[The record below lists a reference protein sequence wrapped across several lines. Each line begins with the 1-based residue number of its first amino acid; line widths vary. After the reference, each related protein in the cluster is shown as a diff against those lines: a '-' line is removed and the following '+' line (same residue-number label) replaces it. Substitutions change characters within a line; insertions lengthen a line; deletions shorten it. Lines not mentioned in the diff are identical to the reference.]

1 MFKIVATGLAAFFIA
16 GSSLAYAQAAAP
28 AEERFT
34 AEDWNALTDARIGVV
49 KAALQLK
56 PDQTKYWPPIED
68 AIRARATMRQEHI
81 AALKARVAEKTEF
94 QPIDFIR
101 ARADY
106 MAQRAEALKKL
117 ADAWQPLYATL
128 DADQKRRM
136 RLLAI
141 HVLREFKEA
150 AISRRMHEE
159 DEDDE
164 E

>member
-1 MFKIVATGLAAFFIA
+1 MLKIVALGLAAFFIA

-34 AEDWNALTDARIGVV
+34 AADWNALTDARIGVV

-56 PDQTKYWPPIED
+56 PDQTKYWPAIED

-94 QPIDFIR
+94 QPVDFIR

-106 MAQRAEALKKL
+106 LAQRADSLKKL

-136 RLLAI
+136 RLLSM
-141 HVLREFKEA
+141 HVLHEFKEA
-150 AISRRMHEE
+150 VISRRMHEE
-159 DEDDE
+159 DEDED
-164 E
+164 

>member
-1 MFKIVATGLAAFFIA
+1 MLKILVLGLTAFFVA

-28 AEERFT
+28 AEARFT
-34 AEDWNALTDARIGVV
+34 AADWNALTDARIGVA

-56 PDQTKYWPPIED
+56 PDQMKYWQAVED

-81 AALKARVAEKTEF
+81 AAVKARVAEKTEF
-94 QPIDFIR
+94 QPVEFMR

-136 RLLAI
+136 RLVAM
-141 HVLREFKEA
+141 HVLHEFKEA
-150 AISRRMHEE
+150 AISRRMNEE
-159 DEDDE
+159 DEDE